1 MLILQFGLGSFF
13 LVGDV
18 GIVLRLSLFQ
28 LIELVQ
34 FSLVML
40 LAFKLMCL
48 GGVYRVL
55 FFVVTELSV

>member
-55 FFVVTELSV
+55 FFVVTELSA